1 MEDLLVI
8 KVSSERV
15 DHHTIKYVTSN
26 SQKFLKWAP
35 TRLLG
40 NDLNQILPDPLTQYH
55 SDLWKPNIQSGNL
68 LRKSK
73 MLDIYVKQ
81 YSGFITPAKFSVRI
95 DSALS
100 KGLSYV
106 GFLNFNKSPE
116 HNKSGM
122 ITTLDGAVTG
132 ITPDLQ
138 NLFTVGDSTFEIND
152 ELQKVYES

>member
-1 MEDLLVI
+1 
-8 KVSSERV
+8 
-15 DHHTIKYVTSN
+15 
-26 SQKFLKWAP
+26 
-35 TRLLG
+35 
-40 NDLNQILPDPLTQYH
+40 
-55 SDLWKPNIQSGNL
+55 
-68 LRKSK
+68 

-122 ITTLDGAVTG
+122 ITTIDGAVTG
-132 ITPDLQ
+132 ITQDLQ